1 MKAMNEK
8 RSNKWLWIGG
18 AGAGIAALCCFTPI
32 LVLIF
37 GLLGAGSLVVY
48 LDSVLW
54 PLLLVFVLLAVYGLW
69 RRKPTKEPSAE

>member
-1 MKAMNEK
+1 VGV
-8 RSNKWLWIGG
+8 IV
-18 AGAGIAALCCFTPI
+18 GI
-32 LVLIF
+32 

>member
-1 MKAMNEK
+1 MNEK

-18 AGAGIAALCCFTPI
+18 VGTGIAALCCFTPI

>member
-1 MKAMNEK
+1 MNEK
-8 RSNKWLWIGG
+8 RSNKWMWIGG
-18 AGAGIAALCCFTPI
+18 VGAGIAALCCFTPI
-32 LVLIF
+32 LVLFF

-69 RRKPTKEPSAE
+69 RRKPTKQPSAE

>member
-1 MKAMNEK
+1 MNDK

-18 AGAGIAALCCFTPI
+18 VGTGIAALCCFTPI